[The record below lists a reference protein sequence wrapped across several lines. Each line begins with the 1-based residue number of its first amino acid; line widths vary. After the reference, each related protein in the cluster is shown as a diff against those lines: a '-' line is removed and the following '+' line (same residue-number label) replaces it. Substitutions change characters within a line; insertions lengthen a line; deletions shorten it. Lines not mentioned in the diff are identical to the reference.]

1 MLYLGILIG
10 LIIGTFFG
18 IFLMCLLQINKVRRK
33 NNENTK
39 SL

>member
-18 IFLMCLLQINKVRRK
+18 IFLMCLLQRQDIN
-33 NNENTK
+33 
-39 SL
+39 

>member
-18 IFLMCLLQINKVRRK
+18 IFLMCLLHTNRDKEI
-33 NNENTK
+33 
-39 SL
+39 

>member
-18 IFLMCLLQINKVRRK
+18 IFLMCLLQINRDK
-33 NNENTK
+33 EI
-39 SL
+39 

>member
-18 IFLMCLLQINKVRRK
+18 VFLMCLLQTNRDKEI
-33 NNENTK
+33 
-39 SL
+39 